1 MTPIDSEKL
10 GAVEA
15 TIPPAT
21 EPVDCGPTPPFGRAF
36 TPGMLVADW
45 REPPREPKRGGGAP
59 DAPAAREDTS
69 GGWGRA
75 RLVPLGAIPVH
86 PGAVVFHYGQAVFE
100 GMKAHRQP
108 DGRLAIF
115 RLRDHAE
122 RFMRSAARMA
132 MPPIPAELFAA
143 YVTRFVEHQA
153 AALPDHPGMALY
165 LRPLLLGTEAGLGIR
180 ASSEY
185 TFVVMGCPVAPYFQ
199 RRGDG
204 GGLRVQVSEDF
215 VRAAE
220 GGTGAVKAAGNYG
233 RGLLALKNAKSRGF
247 DQVIWLD
254 ARERSWVEEMEGM
267 NFFCVRG
274 GTLLTP
280 PASETILPGIT
291 RDSLL
296 ALARDEGIP
305 TREESVRVETLVEE
319 IRNGKI
325 TEAFAG
331 GTAVV
336 ISPISEIVWRGRSA
350 SLAAE
355 HPIASRLLEA
365 LTSYQAGR
373 VPDRHGWLTA
383 VRRELCG

>member
-1 MTPIDSEKL
+1 MTAFDSENL

-15 TIPPAT
+15 TIPPAS
-21 EPVDCGPTPPFGRAF
+21 EPVDCGPTPAFGRAF
-36 TPGMLVADW
+36 TPGMLVAEW
-45 REPPREPKRGGGAP
+45 REAPREPRRSGAP
-59 DAPAAREDTS
+59 DAAAARNGAAS
-69 GGWGRA
+69 GWGRA
-75 RLVPLGAIPVH
+75 QIVPLGAIPVH

-122 RFMRSAARMA
+122 RFVRSAARMA
-132 MPPIPAELFAA
+132 MPPIPPELFAT
-143 YVTRFVEHQA
+143 YLTRFVEHQS

-165 LRPLLLGTEAGLGIR
+165 LRPLLIGTEAGLGIR
-180 ASSEY
+180 AAAEY
-185 TFVVMGCPVAPYFQ
+185 TFVIMGCPVAPYFQ

-204 GGLRVQVSEDF
+204 SGLRVQVSEDF

-319 IRNGKI
+319 IRSGKI

-336 ISPISEIVWRGRSA
+336 ISPIAEIVWRGRSA

-365 LTSYQAGR
+365 LTTYQAGR
-373 VPDRHGWLTA
+373 VPDRHGWLTT